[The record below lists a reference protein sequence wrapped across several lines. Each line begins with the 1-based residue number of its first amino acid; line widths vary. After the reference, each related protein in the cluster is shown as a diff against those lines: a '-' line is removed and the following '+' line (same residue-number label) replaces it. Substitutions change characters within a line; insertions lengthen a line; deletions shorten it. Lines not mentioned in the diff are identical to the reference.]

1 MAGSMTLNEAWAWA
15 GARAAGRDGGRRSPA
30 ARVAAPGVLQ
40 GPWVSGGSWGG
51 RPAGRSARRGRAAPV
66 GRAAVMVH
74 RPSAGLRIGWRRL
87 AALAGD
93 VLMVLAWAA
102 MVPGMMWL
110 GAVAGF

>member
-1 MAGSMTLNEAWAWA
+1 MA
-15 GARAAGRDGGRRSPA
+15 
-30 ARVAAPGVLQ
+30 
-40 GPWVSGGSWGG
+40 
-51 RPAGRSARRGRAAPV
+51 
-66 GRAAVMVH
+66 H

-102 MVPGMMWL
+102 MIPGMMWL

>member
-1 MAGSMTLNEAWAWA
+1 
-15 GARAAGRDGGRRSPA
+15 
-30 ARVAAPGVLQ
+30 
-40 GPWVSGGSWGG
+40 
-51 RPAGRSARRGRAAPV
+51 
-66 GRAAVMVH
+66 MVH